1 MTTHSNI
8 EYKLSDIPGFHD
20 FIKNG
25 EIKEEYKNYYF
36 VNKYSTKAN
45 ENYNIVRYS
54 KSLLSADYISSYG
67 LLRSLIIS
75 NNRIVAF
82 APPKSMSADNFI
94 IKYPVKTENIIAEE
108 FVEGTMINVFFDP
121 NNGLNG
127 SWQISTRNTVG
138 AEVSFFQRHNKYSN
152 ETFCSM
158 FADACIK
165 NGLNIFTLNP
175 GYCYSFVLQHPNNR
189 IVVPFEKVQLYLVA
203 VYSILHSED
212 NISVFEQDINL
223 VKCGGMWHLTSI
235 KFPEVYEFTNY
246 SELINS
252 YASPNTP
259 YNIMGVIIKN
269 NKTGERTKIRNPNY
283 EEVRHLRGNHPKLQY
298 QYLCL
303 RKAGKLPEFL
313 KYFPETKSEM
323 SKFRDQVH
331 MFTNSLHKNYISC
344 YVKKEKPLKE
354 FPDQYRTHMFKIHE
368 LFINELRP
376 KNLFVT
382 NTVVIKYVN
391 EIPPTLLMYCLNYN
405 MRKKMVDTI
414 KSEFSQSII
423 N

>member
-1 MTTHSNI
+1 MATHSNV
-8 EYKLSDIPGFHD
+8 EYKLSNIPGFKD
-20 FIKNG
+20 YIKNG
-25 EIKEEYKNYYF
+25 EINEEYNNYYF
-36 VNKYSTKAN
+36 VKDYSTKSN
-45 ENYNIVRYS
+45 EKYKIVRYS

-75 NNRIVAF
+75 KNKIVSF

-94 IKYPVKTENIIAEE
+94 TKYPVKTDNIIAEE

-121 NNGLNG
+121 NNGFNG

-138 AEVSFFQRHNKYSN
+138 AEVSFFKHGDKKSS

-158 FADACIK
+158 FADTCIK
-165 NGLNIFTLNP
+165 NSLNIFTLNP
-175 GYCYSFVLQHPNNR
+175 GYIYSFVLQHPNNR
-189 IVVPFEKVQLYLVA
+189 IVVPFEKAQLYLVA
-203 VYSILHSED
+203 VYSIVQTED

-223 VKCGGMWHLTSI
+223 VKNGGMWHLTSI

-246 SELINS
+246 SELINLYGS
-252 YASPNTP
+252 SNTP
-259 YNIMGVIIKN
+259 YNIVGVIIKN
-269 NKTGERTKIRNPNY
+269 KHTGERTKIRNPNY
-283 EEVRHLRGNHPKLQY
+283 EEVRQLRGNQPKLQY
-298 QYLCL
+298 QYLNL
-303 RKAGKLPEFL
+303 RNEGKLPEFL

-331 MFTNSLHKNYISC
+331 IFTNTLHKNYISC

-382 NTVVIKYVN
+382 NTIVIKYVN
-391 EIPPTLLMYCLNYN
+391 EIPPTLLMYCLNFN
-405 MRKKMVDTI
+405 MRKRMVDTI
-414 KSEFSQSII
+414 KSDFSNTLI
-423 N
+423 